1 MMSRTILITGCSSG
15 IGYHAAHGMKQR
27 GWRVFATARKEE
39 DVARLKAEGLE
50 ALRLDYADGQSIAA
64 AVSAVLALTG
74 GTLDALFNN
83 GGYAQPG
90 ALEDLPTA
98 LFREQF
104 EVNVFGWHDLTR
116 RLIPVMR
123 RQGHG
128 RIVFCSSVLGYMSV
142 RHRGAYAASKYAVE
156 AIADTLRLELFGS
169 GIRVVLIEPGP
180 VRTRFVE
187 NALSGIEE
195 KLDVTGSHH
204 RDDYADQLARRG
216 TIEPNPFRVGPEA
229 VLARLL
235 LAVESA
241 NPAPRYRVTLPAQV
255 AWYLKRILPVRVAD
269 WLSRRVP

>member
-241 NPAPRYRVTLPAQV
+241 N
-255 AWYLKRILPVRVAD
+255 
-269 WLSRRVP
+269 